1 MKHKVIVNHW
11 EEICEDD
18 SCYEYGTSIIVN
30 GKELIREASIITALK
45 AVLEEIG
52 ADVEIE
58 ETVES
63 EKCCDSLRKK
73 SRLLSSFFSCYDIH
87 RLKTTP
93 RVGREMI
100 LVLLS
105 FLGPNESVHLPDLIK
120 I

>member
-30 GKELIREASIITALK
+30 GKELIREASIISALK

-52 ADVEIE
+52 AEVEIE

-87 RLKTTP
+87 RLKNDTP
-93 RVGREMI
+93 SRTRDDSRSA
-100 LVLLS
+100 L
-105 FLGPNESVHLPDLIK
+105 FFGPL
-120 I
+120 

>member
-1 MKHKVIVNHW
+1 
-11 EEICEDD
+11 
-18 SCYEYGTSIIVN
+18 SIIVN

-73 SRLLSSFFSCYDIH
+73 NLDY
-87 RLKTTP
+87 
-93 RVGREMI
+93 
-100 LVLLS
+100 
-105 FLGPNESVHLPDLIK
+105 
-120 I
+120 

>member
-73 SRLLSSFFSCYDIH
+73 KSRLLSSFFSCYDKH
-87 RLKTTP
+87 RLKNDTP
-93 RVGREMI
+93 SRTRDDSRSA
-100 LVLLS
+100 L
-105 FLGPNESVHLPDLIK
+105 FFGP
-120 I
+120 

>member
-30 GKELIREASIITALK
+30 GKELIREASIISALK

-73 SRLLSSFFSCYDIH
+73 SRLLSSFFHVMIYIG
-87 RLKTTP
+87 LKTTP
-93 RVGREMI
+93 RVGREI
-100 LVLLS
+100 TLVLLS
-105 FLGPNESVHLPDLIK
+105 LGPNESAHLSDLIK

>member
-30 GKELIREASIITALK
+30 GKELVREASIISALK

-73 SRLLSSFFSCYDIH
+73 SRLLSIFFSCYDIH
-87 RLKTTP
+87 RLKNDTP
-93 RVGREMI
+93 SRTRDDSRSA
-100 LVLLS
+100 L
-105 FLGPNESVHLPDLIK
+105 FFGPL
-120 I
+120 